1 MVSSRVVLA
10 NPQGLHLR
18 PATTLAGM
26 MCDYPCTVRLVFG
39 SADVDAKSPLSLVG
53 LALEQGCE
61 VEFRCD
67 GERED
72 EALAAA
78 VDLFLNNM
86 D

>member
-1 MVSSRVVLA
+1 MVSAKVTLA

-26 MCDYPCTVRLVFG
+26 MCDYPCAVRLVYD

-53 LALEQGCE
+53 LSLEQGSE

-67 GERED
+67 GECED

-78 VDLFLNNM
+78 IDLFLNNM